1 MVRHLIIITC
11 AFLFSPVF
19 GQKFGTYR
27 IDSRGFSYSFN
38 NKQYPFLPIVVWVD
52 PLSDADRAGLK
63 GGITIFGINQTD
75 FGNLSPSNKITP
87 KMSQEAIVSFMNK
100 LPSGPITIRGGYFNF
115 GVDFVNKISIGAIVP
130 PADSTHPEGVCLS
143 GNCRNGEGYFLF
155 SAWDTQWKIKA
166 LRVG

>member
-75 FGNLSPSNKITP
+75 FG
-87 KMSQEAIVSFMNK
+87 
-100 LPSGPITIRGGYFNF
+100 
-115 GVDFVNKISIGAIVP
+115 
-130 PADSTHPEGVCLS
+130 
-143 GNCRNGEGYFLF
+143 
-155 SAWDTQWKIKA
+155 
-166 LRVG
+166 